1 MEFKILNGVKIY
13 SPISKDE
20 LLEKALRNNKL
31 LIAINAEK
39 ITTSNTQ
46 IKNIIN
52 KNIGYPDGVGAVW
65 ALRSVGIN
73 NSFKIPG
80 CELWLDVI
88 KKYYKSKTFYL
99 IGGTQ
104 TVIEKVILNLKNDYP
119 GIKILNYKNGYIK
132 SEKSNKDLM
141 NDIKSCAPEIIF
153 VAIGSPSQEKMME
166 EMQKHHKATYVGLG
180 GSFDIY
186 IGDLKRAPKW
196 WIKNNL
202 EWAYRLLK
210 QPTRIKRQIF
220 LIPFLYKLLLRRL

>member
-1 MEFKILNGVKIY
+1 MEFKTLNGVKIY

-20 LLEKALRNNKL
+20 LLVEAIRNNKS
-31 LIAINAEK
+31 LIAVNAEK
-39 ITTSNTQ
+39 IINSNTQ
-46 IKNIIN
+46 FKTIIN

-65 ALRSVGIN
+65 ALRRAGIN
-73 NSFKIPG
+73 NSFKIAG
-80 CELWLDVI
+80 CELWLDAI
-88 KKYYKSKTFYL
+88 KKYYQSKTFYL

-104 TVIEKVILNLKNDYP
+104 AVIEKVVLNLKVDYP

-132 SEKSNKDLM
+132 SEKQSKDLM

-153 VAIGSPSQEKMME
+153 VAVGSPSQEKMME
-166 EMQKHHKATYVGLG
+166 EMKKNHKGIYVGLG

-196 WIKNNL
+196 WIENNL

-210 QPTRIKRQIF
+210 EPSRIKRQIF
-220 LIPFLYKLLLRRL
+220 LIPFLYKLVLRRL